1 MCGGAILAE
10 LIPSTPARRATP
22 AHLWPAAGKGKQQRK
37 ADDFEAA
44 FREFDADS
52 DEEEVE
58 SKPAFVFDASSPAT
72 RKLRRQQQLAEPAT
86 SRRRKAAQYKGIR
99 RRPWGKWA
107 AEIRDP
113 VKGVRVWLGTFP
125 SAEAAALAYDAAARD
140 IRGPRAKLNFP
151 SPADAV
157 QNSRKRGRAAEV
169 VDLVADE
176 DDDDHHYAA
185 SAVKHEAEASES
197 SESGGALPDFSW
209 QGVSAYDDE
218 APAAHPALEAAAA
231 DQSSG
236 ASKRPR
242 TTEPESADDE
252 ASPRGASDSES
263 DALFDAFLFGDQF
276 AYFNGGAYESLDSL
290 FSADAVQGSSAAVAA
305 DEGMGLWS
313 FDDGCL
319 VEDNLSF

>member
-10 LIPSTPARRATP
+10 LIPSA
-22 AHLWPAAGKGKQQRK
+22 PAAKQQRR

-44 FREFDADS
+44 FREFDSDS
-52 DEEEVE
+52 DEEVE
-58 SKPAFVFDASSPAT
+58 SKPLGFNASPAGAAT
-72 RKLRRQQQLAEPAT
+72 RKLRRQQQQQQRELAAPAP
-86 SRRRKAAQYKGIR
+86 SRRRKAAQYKGVR

-113 VKGVRVWLGTFP
+113 VKGVRVWLGTFS

-151 SPADAV
+151 SNAAAG
-157 QNSRKRGRAAEV
+157 RKRARAAEF

-176 DDDDHHYAA
+176 EDEQQRHAA
-185 SAVKHEAEASES
+185 SGVKHEAGATNSET

-209 QGVSAYDDE
+209 QGVSAYDE
-218 APAAHPALEAAAA
+218 APAPEAVEAE
-231 DQSSG
+231 DQSRG

-242 TTEPESADDE
+242 SEPESADE
-252 ASPRGASDSES
+252 ASPRASDSES
-263 DALFDAFLFGDQF
+263 DALFDAFLFGDQL

-290 FSADAVQGSSAAVAA
+290 FSADAVQSNDAA

-313 FDDGCL
+313 FDDSCL

>member
-10 LIPSTPARRATP
+10 LIPSAPARRVTAG
-22 AHLWPAAGKGKQQRK
+22 HLWPAAGGKGKQRK

-44 FREFDADS
+44 FREFDSDS
-52 DEEEVE
+52 DEEEEVE
-58 SKPAFVFDASSPAT
+58 SKPFVFTAPPAAT
-72 RKLRRQQQLAEPAT
+72 KPRRRQQEQPST
-86 SRRRKAAQYKGIR
+86 RRRKAAQYKGVR

-151 SPADAV
+151 SPADA
-157 QNSRKRGRAAEV
+157 QAAGRKRARAVEV

-176 DDDDHHYAA
+176 DI
-185 SAVKHEAEASES
+185 KHEATATESEGS
-197 SESGGALPDFSW
+197 DCGGALPDFSW
-209 QGVSAYDDE
+209 QGVSAYDE
-218 APAAHPALEAAAA
+218 VAPVARPALEVAVEDAT
-231 DQSSG
+231 
-236 ASKRPR
+236 SKRLR
-242 TTEPESADDE
+242 TEAESTDE
-252 ASPRGASDSES
+252 ASPRASDSDES
-263 DALFDAFLFGDQF
+263 SDDALFDDAFLFGDQQF
-276 AYFNGGAYESLDSL
+276 ASYFNGGAYESLDSL
-290 FSADAVQGSSAAVAA
+290 FSADAVQGTAAV